1 MMQTTVIV
9 ILAIVCLALARAC
22 QVLYATLKSERDW
35 ADHPASFFKLVE
47 RMCHRADKGTNLSF
61 FAPRFVRRSS
71 CSMIV
76 GTIESDKMNPK
87 PFVWPDEVTHERV
100 ILPSGVCVTLSH
112 VEIGMLGRFILTPH
126 AYGGSRF
133 DCEILGTGDQTT
145 IDRRRSILEPLARE
159 ASARLSGR
167 S

>member
-1 MMQTTVIV
+1 
-9 ILAIVCLALARAC
+9 
-22 QVLYATLKSERDW
+22 
-35 ADHPASFFKLVE
+35 
-47 RMCHRADKGTNLSF
+47 
-61 FAPRFVRRSS
+61 
-71 CSMIV
+71 MIV

-100 ILPSGVCVTLSH
+100 ILPSGVCVYTLSH

-145 IDRRRSILEPLARE
+145 IDRRRSILEPLSRE